1 MPTLVTRHTQITFRP
16 ILCILKQIPW
26 CPMVQLCSVR
36 ATHLALNNNILFFVM
51 FLRSR
56 FYPNKFACCSF
67 QFVRYFFFDIH
78 RINKITV
85 RAVPRINS
93 CARRNNRYTDSNVL
107 RITMFTF
114 FHHLS
119 LFWCKTTHI
128 RTNKQNNPKGLC
140 SVLFASS
147 VFVEQNKKPICSV
160 LFACSVL
167 F

>member
-107 RITMFTF
+107 RITM
-114 FHHLS
+114 L
-119 LFWCKTTHI
+119 CKTTHI

-160 LFACSVL
+160 LFACSV
-167 F
+167 